1 MEYSFQNF
9 IVSLPEIFANFYN
22 SQFMFF
28 VKIILGI
35 YLAVILID
43 IVLLLILKGMPSQI
57 RVGLRGMDVPLVSK
71 NKMQKRWDK
80 VKSRLDSGNVSQYK
94 VAIIE
99 ADAIADEILGGIG
112 YKGANMTE
120 KLERVEPA
128 HIDDH
133 LEALKG
139 AHQIRNRIVHEENF
153 EIDERLAVAVVGVYE
168 NFLRYLEYLK

>member
-1 MEYSFQNF
+1 MDYAFQNF
-9 IVSLPEIFANFYN
+9 IVSLPEFFANFYN

-28 VKIILGI
+28 VKVFFGI
-35 YLAVILID
+35 YLIVIFID
-43 IVLLLILKGMPSQI
+43 IVLLIILHDVPEKI
-57 RVGLRGMDVPLVSK
+57 RVGLRGMDVPLVTKS
-71 NKMQKRWDK
+71 KMQKRWDK
-80 VKSRLDSGNVSQYK
+80 IKERLKTKNVSQYK

-99 ADAIADEILGGIG
+99 ADAVADEILGGIG

-120 KLERVEPA
+120 KLEQIEPA

-153 EIDERLAVAVVGVYE
+153 EIDERLAKAVIGVYE
-168 NFLRYLEYLK
+168 NFLKYLEYLK

>member
-1 MEYSFQNF
+1 MDYAFQNF
-9 IVSLPEIFANFYN
+9 IVSLPEILANFYN

-35 YLAVILID
+35 YLAVVILDIILI
-43 IVLLLILKGMPSQI
+43 LILFDVPSQI
-57 RVGLRGMDVPLVSK
+57 RVGLKGMDVPLVTK
-71 NKMQKRWDK
+71 GKMQKRWDK
-80 VKSRLDSGNVSQYK
+80 IKERLKTGNISQYK

-99 ADAIADEILGGIG
+99 ADAMVDEILGGIG
-112 YKGANMTE
+112 YKGSNMAE
-120 KLERVEPA
+120 KLEQIELN

-153 EIDERLAVAVVGVYE
+153 EIDERLAKAVIGVYE

>member
-80 VKSRLDSGNVSQYK
+80 VKIRLDSGNVSQYK

-112 YKGANMTE
+112 YKGANMAE

-153 EIDERLAVAVVGVYE
+153 EIDQRLAVAVVGVYE

>member
-1 MEYSFQNF
+1 MEYAFQNF

-28 VKIILGI
+28 VKIFFGI
-35 YLAVILID
+35 YLVVIFID
-43 IVLLLILKGMPSQI
+43 VVLLIVLRDVPEKI
-57 RVGLRGMDVPLVSK
+57 RVGLRGMDVPLVTK
-71 NKMQKRWDK
+71 GKMQKRWDK
-80 VKSRLDSGNVSQYK
+80 ITERLKTNNISQYK

-112 YKGANMTE
+112 YKGANMAE
-120 KLERVEPA
+120 KLEQVETA

-153 EIDERLAVAVVGVYE
+153 EIDERLAKAVIGVYE
-168 NFLRYLEYLK
+168 NFLKYLEYLK